1 MISDLMKYETYG
13 GDGVVYNIVQISLLV
28 SSVMVEYQ
36 LDESCIILLL
46 MYYLFAFLYEY
57 VLVPLLALTQCT
69 DADWHTDMTRD
80 DR

>member
-1 MISDLMKYETYG
+1 MRQIVYVTYG

-36 LDESCIILLL
+36 QDESCIILLL
-46 MYYLFAFLYEY
+46 MYYLFAFLCEY
-57 VLVPLLALTQCT
+57 VLVRLLALTQCT

>member
-1 MISDLMKYETYG
+1 MRQIVYVTYG

-46 MYYLFAFLYEY
+46 MYYLFAFLCEY

-69 DADWHTDMTRD
+69 VADWHTDMTRD